1 MSARRSMSDAK
12 RETAR
17 KSSIADL
24 KTMKTIKGERRTKM
38 QNDEKSTRSI
48 RTSKRTK
55 TKRSETVAENG
66 IRNTILHSARH
77 GPLPQP
83 TQHGRITRVFG
94 TVVIARPLAIAM
106 NEIVRVGEQRLLGE
120 VIRINSDTATIQVYE
135 DTAGLR
141 PGEPVTGTGH
151 PLAVELGPG
160 LLGNVFD
167 GIQRPLSS
175 LVDEQGAFM
184 GCGAVIPSL
193 DRKRRWRFNPVV
205 HDGMRVTGG
214 QRIGY
219 VEEFAGF
226 KHHIMVPHG
235 LDGVIRSP
243 RQGDFTVDEVLC
255 EIIGATPS
263 TTGKVRMMQ
272 SWPVRTPR
280 PVERKHA
287 PTTPLITGQRVVD
300 ALFPIAKGGTAIVSG
315 PFGSGKT
322 VLQHQLAKWSD
333 ADIIVYVGCGERG
346 NEMTEVLVE
355 FPKLKDPRSGKPLMQ
370 RTALIAN
377 TSNMPVAA
385 REASV
390 YTGATIAE
398 YFRDMGYDVALMAD
412 STSRW
417 AEALREISSR
427 LGEMPVEEGYPAYLT
442 TRIAE
447 FYERAGVIT
456 LLGATA
462 DHTTDSAA
470 GTTGSLTI
478 IGAVSPPGGDFFEP
492 VTQASLRV
500 VKTFWALDARI
511 AQQRHFPSIHWL
523 NAYSLY
529 RFTLR
534 DWYDRNAGPDWNS
547 DVTAVLSLLQE
558 ESRLLEIVRLVGS
571 DALPDS
577 QRFTL
582 HTSRLIREGLLQQEA
597 RNERETYCSLARTR
611 QMLRAMAEYHTVGA
625 RAIARG
631 IPLQDIVLR
640 KVDIAIFS
648 LRHAPDD
655 AFDASV
661 TAIHADIAA
670 IDKTMTGKPSD
681 INVQR
686 GRPKQPDGGGA

>member
-1 MSARRSMSDAK
+1 MNARMPK
-12 RETAR
+12 RNLKKELLGKAIIGGQKKMAMINR
-17 KSSIADL
+17 N
-24 KTMKTIKGERRTKM
+24 KTMTKRIIKKTMAEKETVANSIETKRIEM
-38 QNDEKSTRSI
+38 
-48 RTSKRTK
+48 KRTK
-55 TKRSETVAENG
+55 ARLEKITAEK
-66 IRNTILHSARH
+66 THDELHSQSAPH
-77 GPLPQP
+77 
-83 TQHGRITRVFG
+83 HGRITRVFG
-94 TVVIARPLAIAM
+94 SVVIARPLTIAM
-106 NEIVRVGEQRLLGE
+106 NEIVRVGEQKLLGE
-120 VIRINSDTATIQVYE
+120 VIRINGDTATIQLYE
-135 DTAGLR
+135 DSAGLR
-141 PGEPVTGTGH
+141 PGEPVIGTGH
-151 PLAVELGPG
+151 PLTVELGPG
-160 LLGNVFD
+160 LLSNVFD
-167 GIQRPLSS
+167 GIQRPLPS
-175 LVDEQGAFM
+175 LVEEQGAFM
-184 GCGAVIPSL
+184 GCGAVMPSL
-193 DRKRRWRFNPVV
+193 DRKKRWRFNPAVR
-205 HDGMRVTGG
+205 DGMQVTGG

-219 VEEFAGF
+219 IEEFAGF
-226 KHHIMVPHG
+226 KHHIMVPPGLEGTVRSMQHG
-235 LDGVIRSP
+235 DLA
-243 RQGDFTVDEVLC
+243 VDQVLC

-280 PVERKHA
+280 PIARKHT

-300 ALFPIAKGGTAIVSG
+300 ALFPVAKGGTAIVSG

-355 FPKLKDPRSGKPLMQ
+355 FPRLKDPRNGKPLMQ

-447 FYERAGVIT
+447 FYERAGVVAT
-456 LLGATA
+456 LGATDDTGDAAA
-462 DHTTDSAA
+462 D
-470 GTTGSLTI
+470 TTGSLTI

-511 AQQRHFPSIHWL
+511 AQQRHFPSINWL

-529 RFTLR
+529 RSTLR
-534 DWYDRNAGPDWNS
+534 DWYDKNAGPAWNN
-547 DVTAVLSLLQE
+547 DVTIILSLLQE

-582 HTSRLIREGLLQQEA
+582 HAARLIREGFLQQEA
-597 RNERETYCSLARTR
+597 RNERETYCPLTRT
-611 QMLRAMAEYHTVGA
+611 QEMLRALVEYHTAGA
-625 RAIARG
+625 HAIARG
-631 IPLQDIVLR
+631 ASVQDIVLR
-640 KVDIAIFS
+640 KVDVAIFS
-648 LRHAPDD
+648 LRHATDD
-655 AFDASV
+655 AFEASI
-661 TAIHADIAA
+661 TAIKADIAA
-670 IDKTMTGKPSD
+670 IEGIRTGKKEPEQPGRDDDRGD
-681 INVQR
+681 I
-686 GRPKQPDGGGA
+686 

>member
-1 MSARRSMSDAK
+1 MSARIPK
-12 RETAR
+12 RKMEALQNR
-17 KSSIADL
+17 PPSQSS
-24 KTMKTIKGERRTKM
+24 
-38 QNDEKSTRSI
+38 S
-48 RTSKRTK
+48 
-55 TKRSETVAENG
+55 
-66 IRNTILHSARH
+66 LH
-77 GPLPQP
+77 GK
-83 TQHGRITRVFG
+83 ITRVFG
-94 TVVIARPLAIAM
+94 SVVVARPLAIAM
-106 NEIVRVGEQRLLGE
+106 NEIVRVGEQKLLGE
-120 VIRINSDTATIQVYE
+120 VIRIKGDTATIQLYE
-135 DTAGLR
+135 DSAGLR
-141 PGEPVTGTGH
+141 PGEPVIGTGH
-151 PLAVELGPG
+151 PLIVELGPG
-160 LLGNVFD
+160 LLDNVFD

-175 LVDEQGAFM
+175 LLDEQGAFM
-184 GCGAVIPSL
+184 GCGAVMPPL
-193 DRKRRWRFNPVV
+193 DRKKRWRFNPVV
-205 HDGMRVTGG
+205 RDGMQVTGG

-235 LDGVIRSP
+235 LKGTIRSL
-243 RQGDFTVDEVLC
+243 RGGEFTVDEVLC
-255 EIIGATPS
+255 DIVGTTPS

-280 PVERKHA
+280 PIARKHA
-287 PTTPLITGQRVVD
+287 PTTPLITGQRVID
-300 ALFPIAKGGTAIVSG
+300 ALFPVAKGGTAIVSG

-355 FPKLKDPRSGKPLMQ
+355 FPRLKDPRSGKPLMQ

-447 FYERAGVIT
+447 FYERAGVVT
-456 LLGATA
+456 PLGAADNTA
-462 DHTTDSAA
+462 NNTTSAAA
-470 GTTGSLTI
+470 GTVGSLTI

-523 NAYSLY
+523 SAYSLY
-529 RFTLR
+529 RATLR
-534 DWYDRNAGPDWNS
+534 DWYDRNAGPAWNI
-547 DVTAVLSLLQE
+547 DVTTIISLLQE

-582 HTSRLIREGLLQQEA
+582 HTTRLIREGFLQQEA
-597 RNERETYCSLARTR
+597 RDERETYCSLARTQR
-611 QMLRAMAEYHTVGA
+611 MLRVLIEYHAAGKQ
-625 RAIARG
+625 AIAHG
-631 IPLQDIVLR
+631 ASVQDIVLR
-640 KVDIAIFS
+640 KVDVAIFS

-655 AFDASV
+655 AFDANMAV
-661 TAIHADIAA
+661 INADIAA
-670 IDKTMTGKPSD
+670 IDKMATGKPD
-681 INVQR
+681 KTTVQIET
-686 GRPKQPDGGGA
+686 PKQPDRGGT